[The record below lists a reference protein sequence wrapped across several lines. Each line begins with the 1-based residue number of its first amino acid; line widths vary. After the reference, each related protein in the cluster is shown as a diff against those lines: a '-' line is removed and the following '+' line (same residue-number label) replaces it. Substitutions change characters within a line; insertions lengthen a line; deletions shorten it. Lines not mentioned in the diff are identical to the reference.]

1 MVQHRLCFIGGD
13 GVGPE
18 VVAHARRV
26 LDALGVSY
34 VGTEARAGY
43 ACYQETGA
51 VLPEETVRIARE
63 SNAVMFGAVTTPPNI
78 PNYSSAIVGLRKA
91 LDLYANVRPCRSYPN
106 VPCLRSDIDL
116 VIVRENTEGM
126 YSGRERREDGGN
138 TAISER
144 VITRRGSERIL
155 RFAYEYAV
163 RNGRKKVTFVH
174 KANIL
179 RETCGL
185 FREVALE
192 IAEHYPQIQTEEV
205 IVDAM
210 AMRLIKQPQ
219 DFGVIVTTNLFGDI
233 LSDEA
238 AQLVGGLGMA
248 PSGSYGEKNA
258 LFEPTHGSAPKY
270 AGKDYVNPCAT
281 LLSLRMLLEHLGETA
296 AAGRLETAI
305 RAVLSEGKVL
315 TADIGGKATTTQM
328 VDAIIGKLHGGR

>member
-1 MVQHRLCFIGGD
+1 MVQHRICFIGGD

-26 LDALGVSY
+26 LDALGVNY
-34 VGTEARAGY
+34 TGTEARAGY
-43 ACYQETGA
+43 ACYQECGSALPDATVQAARASDA
-51 VLPEETVRIARE
+51 VL
-63 SNAVMFGAVTTPPNI
+63 FGAVTTPPNI

-106 VPCLRSDIDL
+106 VPCLRPDIDL

-192 IAEHYPQIQTEEV
+192 VAARYPQVQTEEA

-219 DFGVIVTTNLFGDI
+219 EFEVVVTTNLFGDM

-248 PSGSYGEKNA
+248 PSANIGEHGA

-281 LLSLRMLLEHLGETA
+281 LLSLRMLLEHLGEREA
-296 AAGRLETAI
+296 AERLENAI
-305 RAVLSEGKVL
+305 RAVLGEGKVL
-315 TADIGGKATTTQM
+315 TADLGGNAKTSEM
-328 VDAIIGKLHGGR
+328 VDAIISRI

>member
-1 MVQHRLCFIGGD
+1 MTHKICFIGGD

-34 VGTEARAGY
+34 SGTEARAGY
-43 ACYQETGA
+43 ACYQECGSALPAETIEA
-51 VLPEETVRIARE
+51 ARASDSVL
-63 SNAVMFGAVTTPPNI
+63 FGAVTTPPNI
-78 PNYSSAIVGLRKA
+78 PNYSSAIVGLRRA

-106 VPCLRSDIDL
+106 VPCLRQDIDL

-192 IAEHYPQIQTEEV
+192 VAARYPQIQTEEA

-238 AQLVGGLGMA
+238 AQLVGGLGMT

-281 LLSLRMLLEHLGETA
+281 LLSLRMLLEHLGERA
-296 AAGRLETAI
+296 AAERLEA
-305 RAVLSEGKVL
+305 AVGSVLAEGKVL
-315 TADIGGKATTTQM
+315 TADIGGNAKTSEMT
-328 VDAIIGKLHGGR
+328 DAIIRKIG